1 MKPLWQIGIIFGI
14 CFAGEGISKILP
26 IPFPSSVIA
35 MILLFILLFFKTLK
49 ADKIRGASDLLM
61 RNMAFLFIPSGVGI
75 MQIFDSISKHLLPL
89 LAVCII
95 STVATFAATSYTVR
109 GVIRIQERIGKRR
122 ERQQPLRERKD
133 IK

>member
-1 MKPLWQIGIIFGI
+1 
-14 CFAGEGISKILP
+14 
-26 IPFPSSVIA
+26 